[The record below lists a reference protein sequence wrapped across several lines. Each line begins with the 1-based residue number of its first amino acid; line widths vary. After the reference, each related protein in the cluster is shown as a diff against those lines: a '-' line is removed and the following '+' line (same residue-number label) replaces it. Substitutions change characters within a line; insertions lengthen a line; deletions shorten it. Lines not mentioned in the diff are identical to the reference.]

1 MRTRK
6 GDGLVSANNER
17 GSELR
22 CQSVTPAPRR
32 PKRCSR
38 CQRDAGGR
46 QAPGRAMANG
56 DLEQSLS
63 TEPTP
68 NVRVEAGPT
77 ALRLAREAHD
87 EPRRLAGQA
96 QCRWASPRT
105 TG

>member
-6 GDGLVSANNER
+6 GDGLVSANSER
-17 GSELR
+17 GSEIR

-38 CQRDAGGR
+38 CQRDGGGR

-68 NVRVEAGPT
+68 NVRGEAGPT
-77 ALRLAREAHD
+77 AQGQAREAHD
-87 EPRRLAGQA
+87 RPERLAGLVL
-96 QCRWASPRT
+96 CRW
-105 TG
+105 